1 MPGWRQLTNAG
12 YIALFPRWLGDTAL
26 IYAGNKARET
36 PGAYEVRL
44 SGEEVRLGRRNASSP
59 NLRLPGGGILFS
71 QPDFTG
77 PYNIRNDLFVE
88 RNGHQTRLTT
98 GARLTAPDV
107 SSEGE
112 IVAEQDE
119 PATTRLVCV
128 STDGRR
134 ITPITSTTLDAQWS
148 DPRWSP
154 DGSRIVAIRQSRGR
168 SE

>member
-12 YIALFPRWLGDTAL
+12 YVALFPRWLGDTAL

-107 SSEGE
+107 SSDGE
-112 IVAEQDE
+112 IVAGPGDTG
-119 PATTRLVCV
+119 ATRTRAV
-128 STDGRR
+128 STAGPR
-134 ITPITSTTLDAQWS
+134 IQPYPANN
-148 DPRWSP
+148 PR
-154 DGSRIVAIRQSRGR
+154 RQS
-168 SE
+168 SEP